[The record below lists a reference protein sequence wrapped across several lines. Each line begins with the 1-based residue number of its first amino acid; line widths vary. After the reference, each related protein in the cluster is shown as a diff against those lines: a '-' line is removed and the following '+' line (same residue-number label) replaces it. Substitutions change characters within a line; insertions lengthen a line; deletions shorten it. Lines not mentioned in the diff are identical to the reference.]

1 MKRLLLVF
9 AVLAGV
15 ALSSCSDGTSGDADA
30 SGTRDAGVDA
40 ESLSDV
46 PEPEDTGQRELQL
59 HVGPLVFDARV
70 AGPEGGDLVLLLHGY
85 PETSLAWRDQ
95 LPVLAEAGYFAVA
108 PDQRGYSPGA
118 QPPDVDDY
126 RLELLV
132 ADVLGMADALG
143 RERFHLVGHDWGAL
157 IGWAVAAEAPDRLLS
172 LTALAV
178 PHPDPYAAAQGDP
191 ATCQYEASAYVEFL
205 TREGSEQ
212 ILLANDAANLR
223 SLFPGFPD
231 EVVDEYV
238 EVFASGDTLRAA
250 TDWYRANCRG
260 RQLVS
265 ELIPLGAVSVDTL
278 MVWGDGDAAL
288 CREPVEA
295 TGALVTGA
303 YRLEI
308 LEGVDHWIPERVPD
322 VVNPW
327 LLEHL
332 EGR

>member
-1 MKRLLLVF
+1 MSVTRIFGTLAILGLLLF
-9 AVLAGV
+9 AFGILGG
-15 ALSSCSDGTSGDADA
+15 CSSGDPSTG
-30 SGTRDAGVDA
+30 SGQDDD
-40 ESLSDV
+40 SSSSDFGATDDDDDNNDDNDDNNDDNDDNDSDDDDDD
-46 PEPEDTGQRELQL
+46 DTGQNELHLQ
-59 HVGPLVFDARV
+59 VGPLVFDARV
-70 AGPEGGDLVLLLHGY
+70 AGPEDGDLVLLLHGY
-85 PETSLAWRDQ
+85 PETSLAWRAQ

-143 RERFHLVGHDWGAL
+143 RERFHLVGHDWGTLVA
-157 IGWAVAAEAPDRLLS
+157 WAVAARAPDRLLS

-178 PHPDPYAAAQGDP
+178 PHPDPYAGAQGDP
-191 ATCQYEASAYVEFL
+191 STCQYEASAYVEFL

-212 ILLANDAANLR
+212 LLLANDAAILR

-260 RQLVS
+260 RHSLR
-265 ELIPLGAVSVDTL
+265 I
-278 MVWGDGDAAL
+278 
-288 CREPVEA
+288 
-295 TGALVTGA
+295 
-303 YRLEI
+303 
-308 LEGVDHWIPERVPD
+308 
-322 VVNPW
+322 
-327 LLEHL
+327 
-332 EGR
+332 